1 MNRSA
6 DGLIRACLGQPFA
19 RMRPGEIMA
28 VYGGLVAA
36 VGANSPILTECF
48 PQGRTVFTK
57 CLEGEVDDH
66 LQILVTGL
74 GHHGTVVPP
83 AVLAKAQSLLTTWTG
98 IYEAASTAKGA
109 QKTTSLSRKELRTVL
124 EAELFKNLLMLAIL
138 FPDDEVKAA
147 QYCPKHLLE
156 TRASSVTPG
165 AATLTLVN
173 FNVETRQADMS
184 IAGDGAETYRV
195 LCKPPGEADFIVWA
209 EDIEP
214 VDGVATY
221 SIGLNLA
228 GTYEFVAE
236 GVNGSR
242 VGERSAVVSV
252 G

>member
-1 MNRSA
+1 MGAGAAAHLAGVIASQTLLPVIVTSAQRSSSLPDVPTA
-6 DGLIRACLGQPFA
+6 AEAGYSNLELQLWVGVFA
-19 RMRPGEIMA
+19 PA
-28 VYGGLVAA
+28 K
-36 VGANSPILTECF
+36 T
-48 PQGRTVFTK
+48 
-57 CLEGEVDDH
+57 
-66 LQILVTGL
+66 
-74 GHHGTVVPP
+74 PP

-138 FPDDEVKAA
+138 FPNDEVKAA